1 MDSISDATPATAL
14 RRRRRAAPEAS
25 SDPGDESVL
34 HRQSL
39 KSSAKEPASHVHVA
53 VDVTHFDS
61 TDRLIAL
68 CLTLLCLAT
77 RLYRVGRRTIVSWD
91 ETHFGKFGAF
101 YINGT
106 FYHDVHPP
114 LAKMLVGLS
123 EFVSGHNGSFMY
135 SSGATYPHHVDY
147 TFQRAFLAVLGAL
160 IVPFAYR
167 TCRFLGFGRAAA
179 AMGASFVL
187 LDNALCVIS
196 RFILLDPPLLC
207 FTAMSLLGYAGFAA
221 QAHRPFSAVW
231 WRWLVFAGASLG
243 LTVSAKWVG
252 IFVIALVGLCTIEE
266 LLRLYSDR
274 SITAKTQLVHWAARA
289 ACLIVLPAMIY
300 LASFQIHFALL
311 RSRGTGDFRM
321 PSTFQALQRN
331 SAVAH
336 QPHDVALGSQITL
349 RSHLPGFGLIYSN
362 NTNRFPD
369 RRGEWVAVGIAGKQ
383 ANNWWQIV
391 SPAGLENDTTSP
403 PQSIGDGAV
412 VRFFHTGT
420 RRYLRTGTAKPYHRR
435 WDRRVLAGGN
445 ATDTSAWD
453 LWRIRIIDE
462 ASSRPSSRVYS
473 VTTRFQ
479 LFNALSGCLLEATPM
494 QLPAWGRQMSELIC
508 TDSNSTTSEA
518 TLWNVEQV
526 RDKRLKRADFR
537 RLVGRSLLRDT
548 IWLNREMARSNNRL
562 IPDPDRYKHTESDP
576 WTWPL
581 LLYPMRMV
589 SWADTS
595 IKYYE
600 VGNPL
605 LWWASTACCILYPLQ
620 MLFWLLCQ
628 RRQNSAWL
636 PGELRQF
643 WDSSKLLWGGW
654 ALHYLPFFLMGRV
667 TYLHHYLPALYFALL
682 LLAFEIQCF
691 TSWYLPRRAIW
702 FVAASASIAA
712 GYVFILFSPLTFGWE
727 RPAKELA
734 HLAWLPTWNLVNDR
748 NVVV

>member
-1 MDSISDATPATAL
+1 MENNATA
-14 RRRRRAAPEAS
+14 
-25 SDPGDESVL
+25 
-34 HRQSL
+34 
-39 KSSAKEPASHVHVA
+39 
-53 VDVTHFDS
+53 FDS

-135 SSGATYPHHVDY
+135 SSGATYPDYVNY
-147 TFQRAFLAVLGAL
+147 TFQRSFLAVLGAL

-179 AMGASFVL
+179 TMGALFVL
-187 LDNALCVIS
+187 FDNALCVIS

-207 FTAMSLLGYAGFAA
+207 FTAMSLLAYAGFAA

-231 WRWLVFAGASLG
+231 WRWLVFTGISLG

-252 IFVIALVGLCTIEE
+252 LFVITLVGLCTMEE

-274 SITAKTQLVHWAARA
+274 SISANTQLAHWAARC
-289 ACLIVLPAMIY
+289 ACLIVLPAMVY
-300 LASFQIHFALL
+300 LASFQLHFALL

-331 SAVAH
+331 SVVAR

-362 NTNRFPD
+362 HTNRFPD
-369 RRGEWVAVGIAGKQ
+369 RRGEWVAAGMPGKQ
-383 ANNWWQIV
+383 TNNWWQVV
-391 SPAGLENDTTSP
+391 SAANMENDTVSP
-403 PQSIGDGAV
+403 PQSIGDGAL
-412 VRFFHTGT
+412 VRFFHAST
-420 RRYLRTGTAKPYHRR
+420 RRFLRTGPGKPYNQR
-435 WDRRVLAGGN
+435 WDRRVFAGGN

-453 LWRIRIIDE
+453 LWRIHIIDE
-462 ASSRPSSRVYS
+462 ASSSLSSRVYS

-479 LFNALSGCLLEATPM
+479 LFNALSGCLLQATPN
-494 QLPAWGRQMSELIC
+494 QLPAWGRQLSELIC
-508 TDSNSTTSEA
+508 TDANSTSAET

-526 RDKRLKRADFR
+526 HDKRLKRADFR
-537 RLVGRSLLRDT
+537 QLVGRSLLRDT

-589 SWADTS
+589 SWTDTS
-595 IKYYE
+595 VKYYE

-620 MLFWLLCQ
+620 MLFWLL
-628 RRQNSAWL
+628 RQHRQSSTWL
-636 PGELRQF
+636 PGEFKQF

-667 TYLHHYLPALYFALL
+667 TYIHHYLPALYFALL
-682 LLAFEIQCF
+682 LLAFELQCF
-691 TSWYLPRRAIW
+691 ARWYLPRQAMWLFAAAIS
-702 FVAASASIAA
+702 VAV
-712 GYVFILFSPLTFGWE
+712 GYVFVLFSPLTFGWE

-734 HLAWLPTWNLVNDR
+734 HLVWLSTWNIVKDR